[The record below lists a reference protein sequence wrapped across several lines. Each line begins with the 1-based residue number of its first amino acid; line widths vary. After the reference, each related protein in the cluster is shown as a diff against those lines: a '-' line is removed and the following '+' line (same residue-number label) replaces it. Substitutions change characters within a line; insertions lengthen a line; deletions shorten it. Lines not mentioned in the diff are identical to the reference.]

1 EGDGNGIRRYDF
13 PGSLRSRRADRE
25 GRPSCNHAWHF
36 DFAARQLLPSPS
48 RATCCRNNAGI
59 LSKFSEAYQLD
70 PDLEAA
76 LWVWQ
81 TVRNLHFP
89 SICADAGRSPMST
102 MVIPTKSSSCWTHEG
117 LRAAEDVVPL
127 GNRKR

>member
-1 EGDGNGIRRYDF
+1 MNYIETVVQGTLGSQPTERHSRPSKVDISFFYPGLDNAADGPVAAIAEGDGNGIRRYDF

-59 LSKFSEAYQLD
+59 LSK
-70 PDLEAA
+70 
-76 LWVWQ
+76 
-81 TVRNLHFP
+81 
-89 SICADAGRSPMST
+89 
-102 MVIPTKSSSCWTHEG
+102 
-117 LRAAEDVVPL
+117 
-127 GNRKR
+127 